1 MIGRSLYTVTLR
13 LSSLNWKDSI
23 TTVFTTMAKKF
34 RFNRDTPK
42 VVISQDKKVPEPVQP
57 QPQVTP
63 QQQKT
68 QKEMNQAEPLYCI
81 EENVTTGWEV
91 LETNLTRAN
100 CESKFKWYAEQLCL
114 SPQSIRIRRVR

>member
-23 TTVFTTMAKKF
+23 RTVFTIMAKKF

-42 VVISQDKKVPEPVQP
+42 VVISQDKKVPEPVQ
-57 QPQVTP
+57 QP
-63 QQQKT
+63 QQQEQTKMT
-68 QKEMNQAEPLYCI
+68 QEPLYCI

-91 LETNLTRAN
+91 LETNLTRTN

-114 SPQSIRIRRVR
+114 SPQSIRIRRIK

>member
-23 TTVFTTMAKKF
+23 TTVFTIMAKKF

-42 VVISQDKKVPEPVQP
+42 VVISQDKKVPEPQP
-57 QPQVTP
+57 QT
-63 QQQKT
+63 QQP
-68 QKEMNQAEPLYCI
+68 QKEMNQPEPLYCI

>member
-23 TTVFTTMAKKF
+23 TTVLLIMAKKF
-34 RFNRDTPK
+34 RFNKDTPK
-42 VVISQDKKVPEPVQP
+42 VVISQEKKVPQP
-57 QPQVTP
+57 QQPKQEQTP
-63 QQQKT
+63 MSA
-68 QKEMNQAEPLYCI
+68 EPEPLYCI

-100 CESKFKWYAEQLCL
+100 CESKFKWYAEQFTIP
-114 SPQSIRIRRVR
+114 PQSIRIRRVK

>member
-23 TTVFTTMAKKF
+23 TTVLLIMAKKF
-34 RFNRDTPK
+34 RFNKNTPK
-42 VVISQDKKVPEPVQP
+42 VVISQDKKVPEPVQ
-57 QPQVTP
+57 QT
-63 QQQKT
+63 QQQEQTKMT
-68 QKEMNQAEPLYCI
+68 QEPLYCI

-91 LETNLTRAN
+91 LETNLTRNN

-114 SPQSIRIRRVR
+114 SPQSIRIRRIK

>member
-23 TTVFTTMAKKF
+23 TTVFTIMAKKF
-34 RFNRDTPK
+34 RFNKDTPK
-42 VVISQDKKVPEPVQP
+42 VVISQEKKVPQPRTTQPKQEQTPMSQEP
-57 QPQVTP
+57 
-63 QQQKT
+63 
-68 QKEMNQAEPLYCI
+68 EPLYCI

-100 CESKFKWYAEQLCL
+100 CESKFKWYAEQFTLP
-114 SPQSIRIRRVR
+114 PQSIRIRRVR

>member
-23 TTVFTTMAKKF
+23 TTVFTIMAKKF

-42 VVISQDKKVPEPVQP
+42 VVISQDKKVPEP
-57 QPQVTP
+57 QPQVTQQEQSP
-63 QQQKT
+63 VTQQQ
-68 QKEMNQAEPLYCI
+68 EPLYCI

-91 LETNLTRAN
+91 LETNLNRTN

>member
-23 TTVFTTMAKKF
+23 TTVFKTMAKKF
-34 RFNRDTPK
+34 RFNKNTPK
-42 VVISQDKKVPEPVQP
+42 VVISQDKKVPEPVQQQTP
-57 QPQVTP
+57 QP
-63 QQQKT
+63 
-68 QKEMNQAEPLYCI
+68 QKEMNQQQEPLYCI

-91 LETNLTRAN
+91 LETNLNRTN

-114 SPQSIRIRRVR
+114 SPQSIRIRRIK

>member
-23 TTVFTTMAKKF
+23 TTVFTIMAKKF
-34 RFNRDTPK
+34 RFNKDTPK
-42 VVISQDKKVPEPVQP
+42 VVISQEKKVP

-63 QQQKT
+63 QP
-68 QKEMNQAEPLYCI
+68 QKEMNQPEPLYCI

-100 CESKFKWYAEQLCL
+100 CESKFKWYAEQFTLP
-114 SPQSIRIRRVR
+114 PQSIRIRRVK

>member
-23 TTVFTTMAKKF
+23 RTVFTIMAKKF

-42 VVISQDKKVPEPVQP
+42 VVISQDKKVPEP
-57 QPQVTP
+57 QPQV
-63 QQQKT
+63 QQQEQTKMT
-68 QKEMNQAEPLYCI
+68 QEPLYCI

-91 LETNLTRAN
+91 LETNLTRTN

-114 SPQSIRIRRVR
+114 SPQSIRIRRIK

>member
-23 TTVFTTMAKKF
+23 TTVFTIMAKKF
-34 RFNRDTPK
+34 RFNKDTPK
-42 VVISQDKKVPEPVQP
+42 VVISQEKKVPQP

-63 QQQKT
+63 QP
-68 QKEMNQAEPLYCI
+68 QKEMNQPEPLYCI

-100 CESKFKWYAEQLCL
+100 CESKFKWYAEQFTIP
-114 SPQSIRIRRVR
+114 PQSIRIRRVK

>member
-1 MIGRSLYTVTLR
+1 MIGRSLYTATLR

-23 TTVFTTMAKKF
+23 KTVFTIMAKKF

-42 VVISQDKKVPEPVQP
+42 VVISQDKKVPEP

-63 QQQKT
+63 T
-68 QKEMNQAEPLYCI
+68 PQKEMTQQPEPLYCI
-81 EENVTTGWEV
+81 EENVTTGWEI
-91 LETNLTRAN
+91 LETNLNRTN

-114 SPQSIRIRRVR
+114 SPQSIRIRRIR

>member
-23 TTVFTTMAKKF
+23 TTVFTIMAKKF
-34 RFNRDTPK
+34 RFNKDTPK
-42 VVISQDKKVPEPVQP
+42 VVISQEKKVPQP
-57 QPQVTP
+57 QPQQEQTP
-63 QQQKT
+63 MSA
-68 QKEMNQAEPLYCI
+68 EPEPLYCI

-100 CESKFKWYAEQLCL
+100 CESKFKWYAEQFTIP
-114 SPQSIRIRRVR
+114 PQSIRIRRVK

>member
-23 TTVFTTMAKKF
+23 TTVLQTMAKKF

-63 QQQKT
+63 QP
-68 QKEMNQAEPLYCI
+68 QKEMNQVEPLYCI

>member
-23 TTVFTTMAKKF
+23 TTVLLIMAKKF
-34 RFNRDTPK
+34 RFNKNTPK
-42 VVISQDKKVPEPVQP
+42 VVISQDKKVPEPQQP
-57 QPQVTP
+57 KQEQT
-63 QQQKT
+63 KMT
-68 QKEMNQAEPLYCI
+68 QEPLYCI

-91 LETNLTRAN
+91 LETNLTRTN

-114 SPQSIRIRRVR
+114 SPQSIRIRRIK

>member
-23 TTVFTTMAKKF
+23 TTVFTIMAKKF
-34 RFNRDTPK
+34 RFNKDTPK
-42 VVISQDKKVPEPVQP
+42 VVISQEKKVPQP
-57 QPQVTP
+57 QPKQEQTSMSQEP
-63 QQQKT
+63 
-68 QKEMNQAEPLYCI
+68 EPLYCI

-100 CESKFKWYAEQLCL
+100 CESKFKWYAEQFTIP
-114 SPQSIRIRRVR
+114 PQSIRIRRVR